1 MTALSQRLYS
11 PRSIAHP
18 VAAILF
24 HHSQVL
30 GTRIPKL
37 YLNFYYDQRFWMRF
51 GDSVW
56 LGPVTKNKTSVLG
69 PNRVRE
75 VLRLSRTQA
84 SL

>member
-30 GTRIPKL
+30 GTRAPKL
-37 YLNFYYDQRFWMRF
+37 YLNFHYDQRFWMRF